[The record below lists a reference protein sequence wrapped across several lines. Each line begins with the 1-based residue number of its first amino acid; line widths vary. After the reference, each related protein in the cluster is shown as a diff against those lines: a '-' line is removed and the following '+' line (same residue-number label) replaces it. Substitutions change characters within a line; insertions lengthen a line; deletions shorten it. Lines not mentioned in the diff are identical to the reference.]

1 MPQYTTL
8 RNTQRKEVLVL
19 NKSSSKNL
27 VRMIIVIFL
36 VAVAAF
42 VAFFV
47 MPRMYEK
54 EEATAS
60 IIMLRQNVAAGTRI
74 DSTMVIATEVG
85 AYGLNSGVIKD
96 ASQVVGKYA
105 VQPISSK
112 DLLFAEK
119 FSDAPPSG
127 MEEEELPDVEL
138 NNGQMLLTLE
148 LSSIAAGAAGKI
160 APGDT
165 VNTAVFTL
173 GNSNGYIYDTNL
185 AYDADGQPIS
195 ADAVIFPPSLQNLT
209 VYRVQTAQ
217 LTSVKQDATVS
228 SSSNNG
234 RIPVY
239 ITLIVTQAQADLLLE
254 YSYSN
259 VVHFLETSI
268 DD

>member
-19 NKSSSKNL
+19 NKSSSKNF

-112 DLLFAEK
+112 DLLFA
-119 FSDAPPSG
+119 AC
-127 MEEEELPDVEL
+127 
-138 NNGQMLLTLE
+138 
-148 LSSIAAGAAGKI
+148 
-160 APGDT
+160 
-165 VNTAVFTL
+165 
-173 GNSNGYIYDTNL
+173 
-185 AYDADGQPIS
+185 
-195 ADAVIFPPSLQNLT
+195 IF
-209 VYRVQTAQ
+209 
-217 LTSVKQDATVS
+217 
-228 SSSNNG
+228 
-234 RIPVY
+234 
-239 ITLIVTQAQADLLLE
+239 
-254 YSYSN
+254 
-259 VVHFLETSI
+259 
-268 DD
+268 